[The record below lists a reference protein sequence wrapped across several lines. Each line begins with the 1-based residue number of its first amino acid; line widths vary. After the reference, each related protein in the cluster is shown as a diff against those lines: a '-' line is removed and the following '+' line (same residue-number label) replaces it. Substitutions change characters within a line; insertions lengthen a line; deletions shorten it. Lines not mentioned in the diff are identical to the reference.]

1 MDLGF
6 PCWLYDSAVNGNS
19 KVVAVP
25 NLAAEEV
32 GEHVSS
38 LRTFSGNKAVK
49 LKKYWHTDR
58 PSIQGNW
65 SPFKTC

>member
-1 MDLGF
+1 
-6 PCWLYDSAVNGNS
+6 VNGNS

-25 NLAAEEV
+25 NMTEDEIAD
-32 GEHVSS
+32 HVSR
-38 LRTFSGNKAVK
+38 LRTSSGNKAEK

-65 SPFKTC
+65 SPFKHY